1 VDGVKLKK
9 RALERLFH
17 KREIERI
24 ETCDIDPSF
33 KAIKFLV
40 CDICFFKLSGSS
52 VNSEAEINAAKY
64 KAGIE
69 RIYLEKKD
77 NEETEKYIK
86 YLRDMYQ
93 RKESRATLGEIKLPD
108 IM

>member
-1 VDGVKLKK
+1 MDGVKLKK

-24 ETCDIDPSF
+24 EIYDIDPSF
-33 KAIKFLV
+33 KDIKFLV
-40 CDICFFKLSGSS
+40 CHICFFKLSGSS

-69 RIYLEKKD
+69 RIYQEKKD

-108 IM
+108 IR